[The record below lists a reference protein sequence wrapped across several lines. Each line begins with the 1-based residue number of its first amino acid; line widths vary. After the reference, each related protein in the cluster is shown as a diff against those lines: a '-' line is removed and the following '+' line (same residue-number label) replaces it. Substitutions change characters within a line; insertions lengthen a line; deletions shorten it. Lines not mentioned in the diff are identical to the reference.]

1 MGSNSVLRFVER
13 SHHWLYVSIMA
24 PWSPTMS
31 KVCRCTGCAPHFFE
45 TFHTFLR
52 NLETICTPHFLETF
66 GRIIWIFFWYSMKL
80 IIYQSNAVL
89 LRHCLMTIKYCPI
102 LYQIKKL
109 TSICFLT
116 ITNCQVVRSRLVPH
130 RINYKSMCLS
140 AFWQWQL
147 ANKRARISEVI
158 VKTRIN
164 VSNVANQRTAFV
176 IERR

>member
-1 MGSNSVLRFVER
+1 VIIPPWPHQPPFLLPGRGSGCMGSNSVLRFVER

-31 KVCRCTGCAPHFFE
+31 KVCRCRGCAPHFFE

-109 TSICFLT
+109 TSVFHASVLLLIMNFIRT
-116 ITNCQVVRSRLVPH
+116 
-130 RINYKSMCLS
+130 LS
-140 AFWQWQL
+140 
-147 ANKRARISEVI
+147 K
-158 VKTRIN
+158 
-164 VSNVANQRTAFV
+164 
-176 IERR
+176 